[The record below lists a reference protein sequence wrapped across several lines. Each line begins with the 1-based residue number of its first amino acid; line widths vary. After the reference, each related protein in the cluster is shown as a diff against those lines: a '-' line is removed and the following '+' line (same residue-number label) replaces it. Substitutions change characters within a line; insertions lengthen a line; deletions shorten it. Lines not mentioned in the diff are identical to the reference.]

1 MVEPETL
8 SHPELSPPSPAWRP
22 GDARPDVASMLRVDQ
37 AGEYGATRIYAGQ
50 LAVLGD
56 GQPAS
61 RLIAR
66 MASQEQRHLRRFDA
80 LLAERGV
87 RPTLLQPLWSVAG
100 HMLGAA
106 TALLSPQA
114 AMACTAAVEDEI
126 DKHYGEQLAALG
138 ADEAALAGTIA
149 EFQADEREH
158 RDRAVEAGAE
168 ESLGYPLLYSAIRAG
183 CRVAIELS
191 KRI

>member
-1 MVEPETL
+1 
-8 SHPELSPPSPAWRP
+8 
-22 GDARPDVASMLRVDQ
+22 MLRVDQ

-56 GQPAS
+56 RDDSAP
-61 RLIAR
+61 LIAR
-66 MASQEQRHLRRFDA
+66 MAAQEQRHLKHFDELIA
-80 LLAERGV
+80 QRGV
-87 RPTLLQPLWSVAG
+87 RPTLLQPLWRVAG
-100 HMLGAA
+100 HALGVT
-106 TALLSPQA
+106 TALISSKA

-126 DKHYGEQLAALG
+126 DRHYSEQLHALG
-138 ADEAALAGTIA
+138 DDEPALSATIA

-158 RDRAVEAGAE
+158 RDRALEAGAE
-168 ESLGYPLLYSAIRAG
+168 DSFGYPILYSAIRVG

>member
-1 MVEPETL
+1 
-8 SHPELSPPSPAWRP
+8 
-22 GDARPDVASMLRVDQ
+22 MLRVDQ

-56 GQPAS
+56 RQPCS

-66 MASQEQRHLRRFDA
+66 MAAQEQVHLRHFDA

-87 RPTLLQPLWSVAG
+87 RPTLLQPLWRVAG
-100 HMLGAA
+100 HALGVA
-106 TALLSPQA
+106 TALIGPQA

-126 DKHYGEQLAALG
+126 DDHYSGQLRALGSGEPELAA
-138 ADEAALAGTIA
+138 DIA
-149 EFQADEREH
+149 RFQTDEREH
-158 RDRAVEAGAE
+158 RDLAIAAGAE
-168 ESLGYPLLYSAIRAG
+168 ESFGYPLLYSAIRAG
-183 CRVAIELS
+183 CRLAIELS

>member
-1 MVEPETL
+1 MAEPVANPG
-8 SHPELSPPSPAWRP
+8 PELNAAESGWRP
-22 GDARPDVASMLRVDQ
+22 GMKRPDPASMLRVDQ

-56 GQPAS
+56 ASPAA

-66 MASQEQRHLRRFDA
+66 MAAQEQRHLSHFDA
-80 LLAERGV
+80 MMAARGV
-87 RPTLLQPLWSVAG
+87 RPTMLQPFWHVAG
-100 HMLGAA
+100 HALGAA
-106 TALLSPQA
+106 TALMSPNA

-126 DKHYGEQLAALG
+126 DAHYSEQLEALG
-138 ADEAALAGTIA
+138 ESDPELSTAIVD
-149 EFQADEREH
+149 FQADEREH
-158 RDRAVEAGAE
+158 RDAAIEAGAQGAF
-168 ESLGYPLLYSAIRAG
+168 GYPLLYGAIRAG

>member
-1 MVEPETL
+1 MVEPETVPDPAL
-8 SHPELSPPSPAWRP
+8 IPPVPAWRP
-22 GDARPDVASMLRVDQ
+22 GDPRPDVASMLRVDQ

-56 GQPAS
+56 SQPAS

-66 MASQEQRHLRRFDA
+66 MAAQEQRHLRHFDA

-87 RPTLLQPLWSVAG
+87 RPTLLQPLWRVAG
-100 HMLGAA
+100 HALGAA
-106 TALLSPQA
+106 TALISPQA

-126 DKHYGEQLAALG
+126 DRHYSQQLEALGDDEPELAA
-138 ADEAALAGTIA
+138 TIA
-149 EFQADEREH
+149 EFQGDEREH
-158 RDRAVEAGAE
+158 RERAIEAGAE
-168 ESLGYPLLYSAIRAG
+168 ESFGYPFLYSAIRAG

>member
-1 MVEPETL
+1 MAEPETV

-50 LAVLGD
+50 LAALGD

-61 RLIAR
+61 RLIAK
-66 MASQEQRHLRRFDA
+66 MASQEQRHLKHFDQ

-87 RPTLLQPLWSVAG
+87 RPTLLQPLWRVAG
-100 HMLGAA
+100 HALGVT
-106 TALLSPQA
+106 TALISPSA

-126 DKHYGEQLAALG
+126 DRHYSEQLDALG
-138 ADEAALAGTIA
+138 TMDPPLAESIRD
-149 EFQADEREH
+149 FQADEREH
-158 RDRAVEAGAE
+158 RAVAIEAGAE
-168 ESLGYPLLYSAIRAG
+168 NSFGYPLLYSAIRAG
-183 CRVAIELS
+183 CRIAIELS

>member
-1 MVEPETL
+1 MAEPETV
-8 SHPELSPPSPAWRP
+8 SHPDVSPQSPAWRP
-22 GDARPDVASMLRVDQ
+22 GDSRPDVASMLRVDQ

-50 LAVLGD
+50 LAALGD

-61 RLIAR
+61 RLIAM
-66 MASQEQRHLRRFDA
+66 MASQEQRHLKHFDQ

-87 RPTLLQPLWSVAG
+87 RPTLLQPIWRVAG
-100 HMLGAA
+100 HALGVT
-106 TALLSPQA
+106 TALISPSA

-126 DKHYGEQLAALG
+126 DAHYSEQLDALK
-138 ADEAALAGTIA
+138 ADDPPLAEAIRD
-149 EFQADEREH
+149 FQADEREH
-158 RDRAVEAGAE
+158 RNVAIEAGAE
-168 ESLGYPLLYSAIRAG
+168 DSFGYPLLYSAIRAG